1 MNTLKNINIQEL
13 SKPEWIVLAEK
24 LWDSIEKE
32 QDDLEVTHSQKKV
45 LEQRFAA
52 YQQTSADDLKSWE
65 EVKNEM
71 INVDR
76 F

>member
-1 MNTLKNINIQEL
+1 MYSLKNINIQEL
-13 SKPEWIVLAEK
+13 SKSERIVLAEK

-52 YQQTSADDLKSWE
+52 YQTSPDDLKSWE

-71 INVDR
+71 E
-76 F
+76 